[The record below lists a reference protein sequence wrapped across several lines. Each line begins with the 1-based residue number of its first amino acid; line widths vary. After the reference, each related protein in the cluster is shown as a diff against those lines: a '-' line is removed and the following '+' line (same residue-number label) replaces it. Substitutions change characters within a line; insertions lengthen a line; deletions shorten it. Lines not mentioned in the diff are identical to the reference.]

1 MPNSFRIR
9 TNLNEDRNLQVKLEQ
24 NFDTLEVLSLTV
36 TPDEIY
42 TRSCADF
49 GVVCGR
55 VFANNGF
62 GVPNA
67 KVSIFIPLE
76 EEDLY
81 NDIISALYPYKTL
94 QDVND
99 DGYKFNL
106 LPYTS
111 SHSGHIPV
119 GTFPDRSDVLID
131 KNVIE
136 VYDKYYKFTVQSND
150 SGDFMIF
157 GLPVGTHELFMQ
169 VDLSDIGPFS
179 QTPQDLI
186 RMGRATESQVDGDLF
201 KFSTNYNELPQIV
214 TLRKTINVAPFFGQ
228 PEICNYN
235 IYRSDFDLTAEAG
248 IKIEPTAVFM
258 GSMFSTN
265 DSQKIGYNKF
275 LGIVGQNKC
284 KSPIKMG
291 NLCDL
296 IAGPGS
302 IEALRQTELLDEN
315 GLPILEEFKLDNG
328 GKVIDENG
336 VWVTEVPMNLDYI
349 YTDEYGNQKISYDPN
364 IGIPTRGK
372 YRFKVKWQQ
381 STKLSEEIKRGYY
394 LVPNIKEYGWY
405 DENIDPAK
413 QFLPT
418 SSADI
423 QVPVGFDGTITTNV
437 TVSQSIVKR
446 IVSVKNS
453 SKYTITNNGE
463 TYYGK
468 NLRPSS
474 NQYVINFEPD
484 DINQPVIV
492 TIETLT
498 LQQFLL
504 EGSYAFSLD
513 WNDYSNYQD
522 AIDCK
527 DTFYDMSYNKVY
539 TVSSL
544 IDRFQTSRYVWNT
557 TQIKYIQDN
566 TCEGN
571 YNKFPINDSHY
582 RINFLWFFVSFMVSV
597 LPYILF
603 AIVAVTTVLAWV
615 YDNILPIID
624 NIINKIRNFI
634 EKACRGINKA
644 LDFLGLNSWK
654 INCPDFDEIDRPDN
668 PFLNI
673 GLPLVLY
680 TEDGCER
687 CRCNISNT
695 VVDTP
700 LLTGSYSQTSPL
712 FDSSSALSFNFDN
725 LSDSEV
731 TIPDNISNDVEN
743 YARYRWREIAPIIL
757 TGNDDPELNESTN
770 TPWTYYYDSTRGADS
785 IAFSPQLT
793 VGEMYNLFNTKDK
806 YFHKSI
812 TIAGQTQPVYV
823 TGWNQIKV
831 KWQPENNLP
840 NDDTQFNH
848 LDNVMVLVLDEG
860 ASQLNSGDIISF
872 QDPTKSLDKNYN
884 NGTPV
889 QTGATGYTKY
899 VTNLSVIYAD
909 PTVTNGGSNANLT
922 TTYTITGF
930 SQNTII
936 GYTTP
941 SGPGPGVITPIYASE
956 TGVGKY
962 PSDVEYFQVL
972 TGMTLSEYKT
982 IAVQKQNPFALGTRY
997 LQIKNS
1003 TEGTGTANATILN
1016 DTNYYLGGAEVY
1028 MNNGRQMFVWSND
1041 GGLMQDPDNP
1051 PVWNN
1056 QYIGTVRASQDP
1068 DYGNKKVLILMRGVD
1083 VHSPSIDMKID
1094 LSRMFGKWTFDWT
1107 PSVQYSKYIIRGN
1120 FKMNIPIRASY
1131 STVGANSMSC
1141 TNHYLFSN
1149 NQGENGGGYDKTT
1162 KSTIFYKSYT
1172 YQYKNLGTNSFQPFK
1187 SHMHKY
1193 YSGVGPALMDTY
1205 DTLNWNSD
1213 LGAQTNSIVSLLTQ
1227 YRQQVQNR
1235 LWYSGQFESTPP
1247 NNGFFYNENNYSI
1260 STKNFSVTNNNFY
1273 RRNFRTRSGTP
1284 GRVQY
1289 QLSYPFLSV
1298 DNYFSQN
1305 NIIQGLQFY
1314 ASPGDNAGLEYYF
1327 TSNYMD
1333 DEIIEGGEMF
1343 ESTYEKGSDVYNV
1356 GTNFSPVF
1364 INKWGP
1370 LQNITNNRRGANM
1383 FSFDYFAPE
1392 DPTDISN
1399 GTYPI
1404 DFNNSDYIVVR
1415 TDRLPSSTNITRFGA
1430 NTMFLHQNPNF
1441 GIFKIAEGGFTQE
1454 LTNITQIGVS
1464 INDGNQ
1470 TLPPEYQG
1478 VLNSV
1483 QDCSKAVLQKCY
1495 SFDPVNN
1502 VPVISA
1508 NCPEYM
1514 YLSNGVV
1521 KFRYGTGCYNLISK
1535 PFDSFKVDIESV
1547 KEWAARL
1554 KMNLAVCLDVFSHT
1568 FSNQYINGTLY
1579 AYPFKNNRF
1588 FDLNN
1593 RPFSEYCSDVV
1604 YLNDYSNTF
1613 YYRSSPY
1620 MTDINTINSGK
1631 FIGKPNPIGNSSNT
1645 GNERLL
1651 GSPTT
1656 ILDLG
1661 PKVIYTQELVFS
1673 DDYDGYIMN
1682 QLKSTTYQNI
1692 TQVMNM
1698 FILSRITSPT
1708 LSKLVIPQSD
1718 DPNEGDND
1726 AGVQSLFQNTRW
1738 FKDPSNI
1745 ETLIPQSVDGDL
1757 SQMLSINS
1765 EFGITEFSAE
1775 NYPGDTVYFGFSSQ
1789 GVNDGFAM
1797 FGLFFTGNTQA
1808 RDFITPR
1815 RTIWN
1820 QNATFPVNNDYD
1832 FTQIPV
1838 KTQVVPFYNW
1848 KISDFN
1854 SSGELNPT
1862 TIFGTQKNNWFTEV
1876 FNTSAYPN
1884 QFQSYPYQSLDRLN
1898 ANSRYF
1904 QSNIINNRTQYAQ
1917 NYIINFNSTGG
1928 TTNQIPTNS
1937 NFSNYFIAGSPF
1949 HFYFGLINGSSAL
1962 DVFIKKYLNENSIV
1976 E

>member
-55 VFANNGF
+55 VFTNNGF
-62 GVPNA
+62 GIPNA
-67 KVSIFIPLE
+67 RVSIFIPLE

-248 IKIEPTAVFM
+248 IKIEPTSVFM

-265 DSQKIGYNKF
+265 DTQKIGYSKF

-284 KSPIKMG
+284 KSSIKMG

-336 VWVTEVPMNLDYI
+336 VWVTEVPMNLDYV

-364 IGIPTRGK
+364 IGVPTRGK

-405 DENIDPAK
+405 DVSDDPIK
-413 QFLPT
+413 KT
-418 SSADI
+418 YSETESS
-423 QVPVGFDGTITTNV
+423 QTLNLGITTW
-437 TVSQSIVKR
+437 SKIVLNGYIIR

-453 SKYTITNNGE
+453 TKYTITNNGMR
-463 TYYGK
+463 YYGS

-474 NQYVINFEPD
+474 FPYLFTFEPED
-484 DINQPVIV
+484 VNEPIIINYI
-492 TIETLT
+492 TIPLQKFLT
-498 LQQFLL
+498 
-504 EGSYAFSLD
+504 EASYAFSLD
-513 WNDYSNYQD
+513 WNDYANYQD

-539 TVSSL
+539 TVSNL
-544 IDRFQTSRYVWNT
+544 IDRFQTSRFVWNT

-566 TCEGN
+566 TCEGS
-571 YNKFPINDSHY
+571 YNKFPVNDSQF
-582 RINFLWFFVSFMVSV
+582 RINFLWFFVSFMVSI

-603 AIVAVTTVLAWV
+603 AIVAVVHVLSWV
-615 YDNILPIID
+615 YDNILPIVFS
-624 NIINKIRNFI
+624 IINRIRNLI
-634 EKACRGINKA
+634 EKICGGINKT
-644 LDFLGLNSWK
+644 LRWLGLDSWQ
-654 INCPDFDEIDRPDN
+654 INCPSWDELVLRPN

-687 CRCNISNT
+687 CKCNIST
-695 VVDTP
+695 VEVAKP
-700 LLTGSYSQTSPL
+700 LTTGSYGQTSIL
-712 FDSSSALSFNFDN
+712 FDVTSALSFDLTNPTTSTWAYEDN
-725 LSDSEV
+725 QDDANTYSEE
-731 TIPDNISNDVEN
+731 NWKEASNLV
-743 YARYRWREIAPIIL
+743 L
-757 TGNDDPELNESTN
+757 TGNDDPELKQSTN
-770 TPWTYYYDSTRGADS
+770 TPWTYYFEETQQYDS
-785 IAFSPQLT
+785 IVFSPQLT
-793 VGEMYNLFNTKDK
+793 MGALYNLFNTKDK
-806 YFHKSI
+806 YFNQI
-812 TIAGQTQPVYV
+812 IDPFADIPGDNLYN
-823 TGWNQIKV
+823 GWNQIKV
-831 KWQPENNLP
+831 AWQPWNNYSGG
-840 NDDTQFNH
+840 QFKYH
-848 LDNVMVLVLDEG
+848 HDNVLVLVLDENQN
-860 ASQLNSGDIISF
+860 SLVSGDVVTF
-872 QDPTKSLDKNYN
+872 QDPEKSLDKNYN
-884 NGTPV
+884 NGTSQQPGKKGFIKSTN
-889 QTGATGYTKY
+889 Q
-899 VTNLSVIYAD
+899 VTVNWAD
-909 PTVTNGGSNANLT
+909 PNVTDGGAQANKQT
-922 TTYTITGF
+922 IYTLTGF
-930 SQNTII
+930 NQNYSLITYDSQGNQVIRQANSI
-936 GYTTP
+936 DTTKFACD
-941 SGPGPGVITPIYASE
+941 I
-956 TGVGKY
+956 
-962 PSDVEYFQVL
+962 EYFQVL
-972 TGMTLSEYKT
+972 TGMTLGEFKT
-982 IAVQKQNPFALGTRY
+982 KSSGGSNFPFQYTNYSATTFSLPKRY
-997 LQIKNS
+997 LQLGESSATNNWFKNS
-1003 TEGTGTANATILN
+1003 HQVMMWTTETPPLN
-1016 DTNYYLGGAEVY
+1016 LTPGYVPQYLGEVSPY
-1028 MNNGRQMFVWSND
+1028 
-1041 GGLMQDPDNP
+1041 QDER
-1051 PVWNN
+1051 
-1056 QYIGTVRASQDP
+1056 YF
-1068 DYGNKKVLILMRGVD
+1068 NKKVLILMRGVD
-1083 VHSPSIDMKID
+1083 IHSPKIEMWID
-1094 LSRMFGKWTFDWT
+1094 LARIFGTKNYLNWVG
-1107 PSVQYSKYIIRGN
+1107 SVDYGDGNVIVYSDSLIRGN
-1120 FKMNIPIRASY
+1120 FHMNIPIQASL
-1131 STVGANSMSC
+1131 STEGSNSMSSSNHLLF
-1141 TNHYLFSN
+1141 TNN
-1149 NQGENGGGYDKTT
+1149 NGSTNQGGYDKTT
-1162 KSTIFYKSYT
+1162 KSTIFYKSYLYE
-1172 YQYKNLGTNSFQPFK
+1172 YQGYGPGTFTSFK
-1187 SHMHKY
+1187 SQMHKY
-1193 YSGVGPALMDTY
+1193 YSSIGPALQPNYIND
-1205 DTLNWNSD
+1205 LNHPLIWSAD
-1213 LGAQTNSIVSLLTQ
+1213 LGVSRVGIYNKIRNFKETIYNNL
-1227 YRQQVQNR
+1227 
-1235 LWYSGQFESTPP
+1235 YSVGQEDQPI
-1247 NNGFFYNENNYSI
+1247 NDGFYPDWNNYSI
-1260 STKNFSVTNNNFY
+1260 DTKNLVVSDQNFY
-1273 RRNFRTRSGTP
+1273 RKFFSYEYRRTTGLDFYGMNDLRSFDNF
-1284 GRVQY
+1284 Y
-1289 QLSYPFLSV
+1289 QLYNEQYDYNPINDKF
-1298 DNYFSQN
+1298 
-1305 NIIQGLQFY
+1305 
-1314 ASPGDNAGLEYYF
+1314 F
-1327 TSNYMD
+1327 TSNYLPG
-1333 DEIIEGGEMF
+1333 ESIEGGEMIECTF
-1343 ESTYEKGSDVYNV
+1343 YN
-1356 GTNFSPVF
+1356 TN
-1364 INKWGP
+1364 NP
-1370 LQNITNNRRGANM
+1370 LTNITAYPQPEGGVKRYNILQDINNNRRGAQL
-1383 FSFDYFAPE
+1383 FSFDYLPPD
-1392 DPTDISN
+1392 DPTIVSGDTS
-1399 GTYPI
+1399 PI
-1404 DFNNSDYIVVR
+1404 DFNNYQYTVVR
-1415 TDRLPSSTNITRFGA
+1415 TDRLPTSTTRKKVGA
-1430 NTMFLHQNPNF
+1430 NSLLLHQNPDF
-1441 GIFKIAEGGFTQE
+1441 AIFKINSNFENLENGNTISF
-1454 LTNITQIGVS
+1454 LS
-1464 INDGNQ
+1464 NQ
-1470 TLPPEYQG
+1470 TQVAISANEGNELLPPEYQG
-1478 VLNSV
+1478 VLQSV
-1483 QDCSKAVLQKCY
+1483 QDCSYAVLQKCY
-1495 SFDPVNN
+1495 SFDSVNN
-1502 VPVISA
+1502 VPIISPTCQSLMTIG
-1508 NCPEYM
+1508 NI
-1514 YLSNGVV
+1514 V
-1521 KFRYGTGCYNLISK
+1521 KFNYGTGCYNLVSVS
-1535 PFDSFKVDIESV
+1535 FDSFPTDIESI

-1568 FSNQYINGTLY
+1568 FSNQYVNGTLY
-1579 AYPFKNNRF
+1579 MYPFKNNRF
-1588 FDLNN
+1588 FDTNN
-1593 RPFSEYCSDVV
+1593 QPFSEYCNDVV

-1620 MTDINTINSGK
+1620 MTDTNTINNGK
-1631 FIGKPNPIGNSSNT
+1631 FIGKPNPVGNTSNT

-1708 LSKLVIPQSD
+1708 LSKLVVPKSD

-1726 AGVQSLFQNTRW
+1726 AGVQSIFQNTRW

-1765 EFGITEFSAE
+1765 EFGITEFSSE
-1775 NYPGDTVYFGFSSQ
+1775 NYPGDTVYFGFSNE

-1797 FGLFFTGNTQA
+1797 FGIFFTGNTQS

-1820 QNATFPVNNDYD
+1820 QNSTFPVNNDYD

-1854 SSGELNPT
+1854 GSGELNPT
-1862 TIFGTQKNNWFTEV
+1862 TIFGTQKNDWFTDV

-1917 NYIINFNSTGG
+1917 NYIINFDSNGNATY
-1928 TTNQIPTNS
+1928 QIPTNS

-1949 HFYFGLINGSSAL
+1949 HFYFGLTKGKSAL

>member
-62 GVPNA
+62 GIPNA

-99 DGYKFNL
+99 DGYRFNL

-214 TLRKTINVAPFFGQ
+214 SLRKTINVAPFFGQ

-265 DSQKIGYNKF
+265 DSQKIGYSKF

-336 VWVTEVPMNLDYI
+336 VWVTEVPMNLDYV

-381 STKLSEEIKRGYY
+381 SNKLSEEIKRGYY

-405 DENIDPAK
+405 SDSDDPVKK
-413 QFLPT
+413 QYSESESTQIL
-418 SSADI
+418 S
-423 QVPVGFDGTITTNV
+423 VGDTDWSKNV
-437 TVSQSIVKR
+437 SNLFVVR
-446 IVSVKNS
+446 IISVKNS
-453 SKYTITNNGE
+453 KNYKITNNGMR
-463 TYYGK
+463 YYGS

-474 NQYVINFEPD
+474 LPYLFTFEPED
-484 DINQPVIV
+484 VNEPIIIDYI
-492 TIETLT
+492 TIPLQKFLT
-498 LQQFLL
+498 
-504 EGSYAFSLD
+504 EASYAFSLD
-513 WNDYSNYQD
+513 WNDYANYED

-544 IDRFQTSRYVWNT
+544 IDRFQTSQFVWNT

-566 TCEGN
+566 TCEGD
-571 YNKFPINDSHY
+571 YNKFPINDSQF
-582 RINFLWFFVSFMVSV
+582 RLNFLWFFVSLIISI
-597 LPYILF
+597 LPYLLF
-603 AIVAVTTVLAWV
+603 AIVAVVHVLSWV
-615 YDNILPIID
+615 YDNILPVIDSIINRIR
-624 NIINKIRNFI
+624 NII
-634 EKACRGINKA
+634 EKVCGAVNRA
-644 LDFLGLNSWK
+644 LRKVGLDSWQ
-654 INCPDFDEIDRPDN
+654 INCPNWADINRPPN

-680 TEDGCER
+680 SDDGCER
-687 CRCNISNT
+687 CRCNIST
-695 VVDTP
+695 VKVKSP
-700 LLTGSYSQTSPL
+700 LDTGSYGQTSAL
-712 FDSSSALSFNFDN
+712 IDATSVLTFDISSTNFA
-725 LSDSEV
+725 
-731 TIPDNISNDVEN
+731 TIPVPSGYDPRLSSTIIPKWRDV
-743 YARYRWREIAPIIL
+743 ASSVL
-757 TGNDDPELNESTN
+757 SGNDDPELKQCTN
-770 TPWTYYYDSTRGADS
+770 VPWTYYFDEIRGANS
-785 IAFSPQLT
+785 IALSSQHT
-793 VGEMYNLFNTKDK
+793 MAEMYNLFNHKEK
-806 YFHKSI
+806 YFEKYFTRDGI
-812 TIAGQTQPVYV
+812 NVYYS
-823 TGWNQIKV
+823 GWNQIKV
-831 KWQPENNLP
+831 KWQPDNNLP
-840 NDDTQFNH
+840 FDNNEKNH
-848 LDNVMVLVLDEG
+848 FDNVMVLVLDD
-860 ASQLNSGDIISF
+860 SVTTFKTGDIVSF
-872 QDPTKSLDKNYN
+872 QDPNKSADINFN
-884 NGTPV
+884 NGTDE
-889 QTGATGYTKY
+889 QLGTAGYIKS
-899 VTNLSVIYAD
+899 VTNLDVIYAD
-909 PTVTNGGSNANLT
+909 PTITDGGAQANKT
-922 TTYTITGF
+922 TTYNITGF
-930 SQNTII
+930 NENILWYVQQPRPGEQGEIT
-936 GYTTP
+936 YTW
-941 SGPGPGVITPIYASE
+941 AST
-956 TGVGKY
+956 TGATTY
-962 PSDVEYFQVL
+962 PCDVEYFQVL
-972 TGMTLSEYKT
+972 TGMTLSEYKSRS
-982 IAVQKQNPFALGTRY
+982 VRDHNPFTLGRRY
-997 LQIKNS
+997 LQITAPDGVLPRAENN
-1003 TEGTGTANATILN
+1003 TELGNALDYTKYKDGHNIF
-1016 DTNYYLGGAEVY
+1016 
-1028 MNNGRQMFVWSND
+1028 MWSND
-1041 GGLMQDPDNP
+1041 GGSMEDPAQP
-1051 PVWNN
+1051 PTWCN
-1056 QYIGTVRASQDP
+1056 QYLGTIGTRDVPTYKDKR
-1068 DYGNKKVLILMRGVD
+1068 VLILMRGVD
-1083 VHSPSIDMKID
+1083 IHSPSIDMKID
-1094 LSRMFGKWTFDWT
+1094 LSRLFGRWEYDWDPFRAWST
-1107 PSVQYSKYIIRGN
+1107 PDSGKRFVIRGN
-1120 FKMNIPIRASY
+1120 FKMNIPVRASY
-1131 STVGANSMSC
+1131 STAGANSESC
-1141 TNHYLFSN
+1141 TNHWMLFN
-1149 NQGENGGGYDKTT
+1149 NDGNINGGGYDKTT
-1162 KSTIFYKSYT
+1162 KSSIFYKSYT
-1172 YQYKNLGTNSFQPFK
+1172 FRYKDGGFGPPDVQNYQPFF
-1187 SHMHKY
+1187 SHMKKY
-1193 YSGVGPALMDTY
+1193 YSAMGASLLDSY
-1205 DTLNWNSD
+1205 NDLNWD
-1213 LGAQTNSIVSLLTQ
+1213 LGDNQTEILENLAYHRELIGNTLWAEGENLWPQYDSNS
-1227 YRQQVQNR
+1227 
-1235 LWYSGQFESTPP
+1235 
-1247 NNGFFYNENNYSI
+1247 SI
-1260 STKNFSVTNNNFY
+1260 STKNLRISDSNFFRKEFFTIREY
-1273 RRNFRTRSGTP
+1273 IITWRGTYPCYIVDDLDARNFNGTTM
-1284 GRVQY
+1284 
-1289 QLSYPFLSV
+1289 
-1298 DNYFSQN
+1298 
-1305 NIIQGLQFY
+1305 NI
-1314 ASPGDNAGLEYYF
+1314 
-1327 TSNYMD
+1327 SNYLP
-1333 DEIIEGGEMF
+1333 EESIEGGSLIQSRYARGNVIYSDELLPF
-1343 ESTYEKGSDVYNV
+1343 PNGAYIVPEGATITAWSPPYYADIPDWERKGSQMY
-1356 GTNFSPVF
+1356 
-1364 INKWGP
+1364 
-1370 LQNITNNRRGANM
+1370 
-1383 FSFDYFAPE
+1383 SFDYFAPE
-1392 DPTDISN
+1392 DPSIVEPE
-1399 GTYPI
+1399 TYPI
-1404 DFNNSDYIVVR
+1404 YYPNPEYNVVR
-1415 TDRLPSSTNITRFGA
+1415 TDRLPTSTNLTKYGA
-1430 NTMFLHQNPNF
+1430 NSLLLHQNPNF
-1441 GIFKIAEGGFTQE
+1441 GIFKVLEFGFNE
-1454 LTNITQIGVS
+1454 ITNVTQIAIS
-1464 INDGNQ
+1464 ANDGNE
-1470 TLPPEYQG
+1470 LLSPEYEG
-1478 VLNSV
+1478 VLQSV
-1483 QDCSKAVLQKCY
+1483 QNCSYAVLQGCY
-1495 SFDPVNN
+1495 SFDTVNN
-1502 VPVISA
+1502 VPIISP
-1508 NCPEYM
+1508 NCPNLM
-1514 YLSNGVV
+1514 TDGNIV
-1521 KFRYGTGCYNLISK
+1521 KFKYGTGCYNLVSVA
-1535 PFDSFKVDIESV
+1535 FDSFKTDIESV
-1547 KEWAARL
+1547 KEWAARVKL
-1554 KMNLAVCLDVFSHT
+1554 NLAVCLDVFSHT

-1579 AYPFKNNRF
+1579 MYPFKNNRF
-1588 FDLNN
+1588 FDSNN
-1593 RPFSEYCSDVV
+1593 QPFSEYCNDVV

-1620 MTDINTINSGK
+1620 MTNFNTINNGK
-1631 FIGKPNPIGNSSNT
+1631 FIGKPNSVGSSSNT
-1645 GNERLL
+1645 GNKRLL

-1656 ILDLG
+1656 IMDLG

-1682 QLKSTTYQNI
+1682 QLKSTTYQGI
-1692 TQVMNM
+1692 IQVMNM
-1698 FILSRITSPT
+1698 FILSRVTSPT
-1708 LSKLVIPQSD
+1708 LSKLVRPEND

-1738 FKDPSNI
+1738 FRSPSKI
-1745 ETLIPQSVDGDL
+1745 QSLIPQSVDGDL

-1765 EFGITEFSAE
+1765 EFGITEFSPE

-1789 GVNDGFAM
+1789 GVNNGFAM
-1797 FGLFFTGNTQA
+1797 FGIFFTGNTQS

-1854 SSGELNPT
+1854 SNGELNPT
-1862 TIFGTQKNNWFTEV
+1862 TIFGTQTNNWFTEA
-1876 FNTSAYPN
+1876 FNTTSYPN

-1928 TTNQIPTNS
+1928 TTYQIPTNS

>member
-62 GVPNA
+62 GIPNA
-67 KVSIFIPLE
+67 RVSIFIPLE

-214 TLRKTINVAPFFGQ
+214 SLRKTINVAPFFGQ

-235 IYRSDFDLTAEAG
+235 IYRSDFDLTAEVG

-265 DSQKIGYNKF
+265 DSQKIGYSKF

-284 KSPIKMG
+284 KSSIKMG

-349 YTDEYGNQKISYDPN
+349 YTDEYGNQKISYDPK

-394 LVPNIKEYGWY
+394 LVPNVKEYGWY
-405 DENIDPAK
+405 NDTEDPAK
-413 QFLPT
+413 KQYSESESTQIL
-418 SSADI
+418 S
-423 QVPVGFDGTITTNV
+423 VGDTDWSR
-437 TVSQSIVKR
+437 TVSGGFIVR
-446 IVSVKNS
+446 ILSVKNS
-453 SKYTITNNGE
+453 TKYTITNNGMR
-463 TYYGK
+463 YYGS
-468 NLRPSS
+468 NLRPSIFP
-474 NQYVINFEPD
+474 YLFTFEPE
-484 DINQPVIV
+484 DINEPIIIEYV
-492 TIETLT
+492 TIPLQKFLT
-498 LQQFLL
+498 
-504 EGSYAFSLD
+504 EASYAFSLD
-513 WNDYSNYQD
+513 WNDYANYQD

-544 IDRFQTSRYVWNT
+544 IDRFQTSRFVWNT

-571 YNKFPINDSHY
+571 YNKFPVNDSQF
-582 RINFLWFFVSFMVSV
+582 RINFLWFFVSFVISI
-597 LPYILF
+597 LPYLLF
-603 AIVAVTTVLAWV
+603 AVVAIVHVLSWV
-615 YDNILPIID
+615 YDNILPVID
-624 NIINKIRNFI
+624 NIINRIRNII
-634 EKACRGINKA
+634 EKVCGGINRA
-644 LDFLGLNSWK
+644 LRALKLDSWQ
-654 INCPDFDEIDRPDN
+654 INCPNWDDIDRPPN

-687 CRCNISNT
+687 CRCNIST
-695 VVDTP
+695 VKVDAP
-700 LLTGSYSQTSPL
+700 KVTGSYGQTSAL
-712 FDSSSALSFNFDN
+712 IDSTTQLTFDVNDATTISIASPGGYDPTFYTYTRDRWFETAPSVLS
-725 LSDSEV
+725 
-731 TIPDNISNDVEN
+731 
-743 YARYRWREIAPIIL
+743 
-757 TGNDDPELNESTN
+757 GNDDPELKQSTN
-770 TPWTYYYDSTRGADS
+770 TPWTYYFDEVRGADS
-785 IAFSPQLT
+785 IALSSQHT
-793 VGEMYNLFNTKDK
+793 MSEMYNLFNLKEK
-806 YFHKSI
+806 YFEKYFTYNGINTYYS
-812 TIAGQTQPVYV
+812 
-823 TGWNQIKV
+823 GWNQIKV
-831 KWQPENNLP
+831 KWQPDNNLP
-840 NDDTQFNH
+840 FDNTQKNH
-848 LDNVMVLVLDEG
+848 FDNVMVLVLDDG
-860 ASQLNSGDIISF
+860 ITSFNSGDIISF
-872 QDPTKSLDKNYN
+872 QDPNKSTDINFN
-884 NGTPV
+884 NGTDEQPG
-889 QTGATGYTKY
+889 TGGYIKS
-899 VTNLSVIYAD
+899 VTSLDVSYAD
-909 PTVTNGGSNANLT
+909 PSITDGGTQANKT

-930 SQNTII
+930 NENILWDVQ
-936 GYTTP
+936 P
-941 SGPGPGVITPIYASE
+941 SGQGPGLIYTQASS
-956 TGVGKY
+956 TGATKY
-962 PSDVEYFQVL
+962 PCDIEYFQVL
-972 TGMTLSEYKT
+972 TGMTLSQYKSLS
-982 IAVQKQNPFALGTRY
+982 VRDHNPFTLGSRY
-997 LQIKNS
+997 LQITN
-1003 TEGTGTANATILN
+1003 TNAVLPNVENNTQ
-1016 DTNYYLGGAEVY
+1016 LGNLII
-1028 MNNGRQMFVWSND
+1028 NNFNESHDIFVWSND
-1041 GGLMQDPDNP
+1041 GGVMEDANKP
-1051 PVWNN
+1051 PVWTN
-1056 QYIGTVRASQDP
+1056 QWLGSISPKNVP
-1068 DYGNKKVLILMRGVD
+1068 NYGDKRILILMRGVD

-1094 LSRMFGKWTFDWT
+1094 LSRLFGRWEYDWNQNRGWLHPDT
-1107 PSVQYSKYIIRGN
+1107 YKKFIIRGN
-1120 FKMNIPIRASY
+1120 FKMNIPIKASY
-1131 STVGANSMSC
+1131 STPGANSESS
-1141 TNHYLFSN
+1141 TNHWLLSN
-1149 NQGENGGGYDKTT
+1149 NEGGVNGGGYDRTT
-1162 KSTIFYKSYT
+1162 KSSIFYKSYT
-1172 YQYKNLGTNSFQPFK
+1172 FRYKTIGTGPSDLQNYQTFF

-1193 YSGVGPALMDTY
+1193 YSGIGPALIDSY
-1205 DTLNWNSD
+1205 VNLPWS
-1213 LGAQTNSIVSLLTQ
+1213 LGSNQTNILNFITQ
-1227 YRQQVQNR
+1227 YKQLVNNAIAAEGES
-1235 LWYSGQFESTPP
+1235 LYPDYS
-1247 NNGFFYNENNYSI
+1247 NYSI
-1260 STKNFSVTNNNFY
+1260 SAKNLTASDNNFF
-1273 RRNFRTRSGTP
+1273 RKIFRTDNDALVKWSG
-1284 GRVQY
+1284 
-1289 QLSYPFLSV
+1289 PFPYYCAQVYDPQTFTWGIS
-1298 DNYFSQN
+1298 N
-1305 NIIQGLQFY
+1305 GLQFK
-1314 ASPGDNAGLEYYF
+1314 
-1327 TSNYMD
+1327 TSNYLPN
-1333 DEIIEGGEMF
+1333 ESIEGGSMI
-1343 ESTYEKGSDVYNV
+1343 ESKYYRGAIKYSGFNFPIGVGNTTPVGASYHAFSTSYYEVTDEWERKGSQMY
-1356 GTNFSPVF
+1356 
-1364 INKWGP
+1364 
-1370 LQNITNNRRGANM
+1370 
-1383 FSFDYFAPE
+1383 SFDYFAPN
-1392 DPTDISN
+1392 DPSITEPD
-1399 GTYPI
+1399 TYPLYYYA
-1404 DFNNSDYIVVR
+1404 SDYNVVR
-1415 TDRLPSSTNITRFGA
+1415 TDRLPTSTNLSKYGA
-1430 NTMFLHQNPNF
+1430 NSLLLHQNPNF
-1441 GIFKIAEGGFTQE
+1441 GIFKILEFGFDEIGNVTQATVSLNEGNE
-1454 LTNITQIGVS
+1454 LLQ
-1464 INDGNQ
+1464 
-1470 TLPPEYQG
+1470 PEYQG
-1478 VLNSV
+1478 VLQSV
-1483 QDCSKAVLQKCY
+1483 QDCSYAVVQGCY
-1495 SFDPVNN
+1495 SFDTVNN
-1502 VPVISA
+1502 VPIISPDCQ
-1508 NCPEYM
+1508 NLM
-1514 YLSNGVV
+1514 TDGNIV
-1521 KFRYGTGCYNLISK
+1521 KFKYGTGCYNLVSVA
-1535 PFDSFKVDIESV
+1535 FDSFSTDIESI

-1588 FDLNN
+1588 FDNNN
-1593 RPFSEYCSDVV
+1593 RPFSEYCTDVV

-1620 MTDINTINSGK
+1620 MTTINTIDNGK
-1631 FIGKPNPIGNSSNT
+1631 FIGKPNPVGNSSNT

-1708 LSKLVIPQSD
+1708 LSKLVRPESD

-1738 FKDPSNI
+1738 FKNPSNI

-1765 EFGITEFSAE
+1765 EFGITEFSPE
-1775 NYPGDTVYFGFSSQ
+1775 NYPGDTVYFGFSNQ
-1789 GVNDGFAM
+1789 GVIDGFAM
-1797 FGLFFTGNTQA
+1797 FGIFFTGNTQS

-1848 KISDFN
+1848 KITDFN
-1854 SSGELNPT
+1854 SGGELNPS
-1862 TIFGTQKNNWFTEV
+1862 TIFGTQKNDWYTEP
-1876 FNTSAYPN
+1876 FNTTTYLN

-1928 TTNQIPTNS
+1928 TTYQIPTNS